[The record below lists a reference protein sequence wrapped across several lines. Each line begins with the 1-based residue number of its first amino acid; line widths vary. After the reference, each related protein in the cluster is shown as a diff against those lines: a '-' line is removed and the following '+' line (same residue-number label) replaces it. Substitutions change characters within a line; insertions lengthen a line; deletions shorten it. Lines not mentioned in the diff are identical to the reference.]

1 MKTVTLDCAT
11 FTTKQQLH
19 AALKEALSFPDWYGN
34 NLDAL
39 YDCLTEVDTP
49 TCLQLTNW
57 NHDLPI
63 APGFEDTFRDAA
75 EANSCFQVM
84 FFRDK

>member
-1 MKTVTLDCAT
+1 MKTVTLDCAA

-39 YDCLTEVDTP
+39 YDCLTEVDPP
-49 TCLQLTNW
+49 TCLQLAHW

-75 EANSCFQVM
+75 EANSL
-84 FFRDK
+84 FRIVF

>member
-1 MKTVTLDCAT
+1 MKTITVDCAT
-11 FTTKQQLH
+11 LETKQQLH

-49 TCLQLTNW
+49 TCLQLANW

-75 EANSCFQVM
+75 QANSRFQVV
-84 FFRDK
+84 FFLNK

>member
-1 MKTVTLDCAT
+1 MKTVTLDCTAL
-11 FTTKQQLH
+11 TTKQQLH
-19 AALKEALSFPDWYGN
+19 AALKEALSFPDWYGG

-39 YDCLTEVDTP
+39 YDCLTEVDAP

-63 APGFEDTFRDAA
+63 APGFEDTFRDA
-75 EANSCFQVM
+75 EQANSCFQVV